1 MSMTSRRNTTTT
13 TPYDAA
19 AGTVRACRRGTRTLL
34 WAGRALLA
42 VCFVSASVQKVAGTG
57 YMVHLFGKIGAGQWV
72 PYLIGVLEFAGAV
85 GVLISV
91 LSGLAAV
98 GLTALMVGATA
109 TNLLIGYNPWVPAG
123 FLILRALVA
132 WGRRRET
139 VRLAARGHRCA
150 PLTLTYPAAAQ
161 PAPAPNNENR

>member
-13 TPYDAA
+13 TTRYDAA

-34 WAGRALLA
+34 WAGRPLLA
-42 VCFVSASVQKVAGTG
+42 VCFVSASVQKVVGTG
-57 YMVHLFGKIGAGQWV
+57 YMVHLFGKIGAGQWL

-85 GVLISV
+85 GVLIPV
-91 LSGLAAV
+91 LSGLAAA
-98 GLTALMVGATA
+98 GLTALMAGATA
-109 TNLLIGYNPWVPAG
+109 TNLLIGYNPGVPAG
-123 FLILRALVA
+123 FLILSALVA

-150 PLTLTYPAAAQ
+150 PLTLTYLPAAQ
-161 PAPAPNNENR
+161 PAPAPNN